1 MDHAILDSY
10 QYIVGIYLLYVAI
23 KGQGNMYRFEK
34 VRSDKKVFVRKFL
47 RGGYFFIAL
56 LCLLDG
62 FTNSLMRSLFVID
75 YVDGIKTV
83 TKVAELSWWKSVTFD
98 SLNNIVTICIALIL
112 LTLISLLFVIRK
124 YSHSE

>member
-1 MDHAILDSY
+1 
-10 QYIVGIYLLYVAI
+10 
-23 KGQGNMYRFEK
+23 MYRFEK